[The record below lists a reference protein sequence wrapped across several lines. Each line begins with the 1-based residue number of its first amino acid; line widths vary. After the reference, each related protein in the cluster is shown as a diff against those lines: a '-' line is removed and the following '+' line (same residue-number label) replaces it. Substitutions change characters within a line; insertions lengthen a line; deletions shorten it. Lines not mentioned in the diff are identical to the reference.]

1 MDMDASASTESPDDQ
16 DDFPIH
22 CKGCGEI
29 LEEGKAFE
37 LAGNRWH
44 IDCFRCHTCGAYLD
58 SDVNLL
64 MVGDGSLVCRNCAYS
79 CSSCGSKIDD
89 VAIVTGEQA
98 FCAGC
103 FKCRNCKKK
112 IENLRYART
121 SQGIFCMDCHE
132 SLMSRRRKRT
142 ARNAAQRQ
150 KPPAPSMHL
159 DKSLP
164 SLPASMVAPEN
175 NPPPPSSSDI
185 YSDSTTEHLP
195 QSRQEDDRAAK
206 SYSSHQDNNQL
217 LPSSTYNS
225 NRQSVATHRSD
236 GSGGG
241 EEFLIPVAFDPTP
254 SEHASPHLGSPH
266 SSMTLNDGQ
275 KDYFGRAPS
284 NALGISA
291 DGPPVLSPTHIAY
304 QDKRQMNPNPQQ
316 WIQETVTPP
325 QSQTTNNAIQR
336 TGSHSARTSMNIDSS
351 RISQEGS
358 RGKDQA
364 TLGGSAHL
372 TPGERSSN
380 RHSVPGKDT
389 IISQSSSFNPR
400 KKVLNEQSNPGTVS
414 SSNQLQYPPKRG
426 DSLESKLHHNIQ
438 RKEIPQP
445 SQDHAEK
452 PEGTVRSSTSSD
464 YASVASKAV
473 ETTPPSHFNTTT
485 GGAGAVSPSHTRSAS
500 GGASGNVLPPD
511 SQRQNPSG
519 SSPGLLRYSAV
530 GDFSLDEDMARILGD
545 DPQAQDSFLRKVSNS
560 VRHGRSFSDKGS
572 RLSRDSK
579 WPAKTPLEAGNS
591 GNDISSP
598 TSSGLDPKDELTW
611 LKSELKRERQKVIEK
626 DQKILELETSLNAT
640 VNIKQVNT
648 ELREKRSTVIFLDAQ
663 KEIILR
669 ELEVWKEHIAAEKK
683 NNKPLDLGKMSN
695 SVLRDLAESLENL
708 KNTFAP
714 QIEELIQ
721 KRNDLVEELSNLG
734 KMKDKSFQE
743 FEQLSLKNAQLAE
756 LNNQLV
762 HQIQEL
768 YKANSN
774 TSGGS
779 VRQPPPNGLGIYS
792 HQKDKPSTSLEARS
806 TPYEAVGSSSSVT
819 VPEEAEPAT
828 VIQGPHVVNIRKG
841 QPKKFTWKK
850 GQNVAKGVTKGLKG
864 AFLYQREGQLNEN
877 SSFVSTSQQENNGS
891 TMPRS
896 QTQDPSRQGFGFF
909 GSNQKTKP
917 TPWKGQSNGSSP
929 GLDTPTNLFGGE
941 LEQRL
946 EIEKA
951 VIPSIV
957 TRCIE
962 EVELRGMDVEGI
974 YRKSGGSSQVQA
986 IREGFER
993 SRDYDISDPDLDINA
1008 ITSTLKQYFRM
1019 LPTPLVTYPVYDILI
1034 EATNVTPVSARIEII
1049 QQALQELPRVHRD
1062 VLEFLVFH
1070 LKRVVDREKEN
1081 LMTSLNIAVVFAP
1094 TILRPESLSREMT
1107 DVQKK
1112 NETIQ
1117 FMVENCQDIFMGIE
1131 E

>member
-150 KPPAPSMHL
+150 KPPAPNMHL

-164 SLPASMVAPEN
+164 SLPPSMMVPEN
-175 NPPPPSSSDI
+175 SAPPPSSSDI
-185 YSDSTTEHLP
+185 YSDSTSEHLP
-195 QSRQEDDRAAK
+195 QSRQEEDRGTR
-206 SYSSHQDNNQL
+206 SYSSNHQDNQL

-225 NRQSVATHRSD
+225 NRHSVATHRSD
-236 GSGGG
+236 GSGN

-254 SEHASPHLGSPH
+254 SEHASPHLSSPN
-266 SSMTLNDGQ
+266 SSMTPNDGP
-275 KDYFGRAPS
+275 KDYFGRGTS
-284 NALGISA
+284 SALGITG
-291 DGPPVLSPTHIAY
+291 DGPSMLSPSHIAY
-304 QDKRQMNPNPQQ
+304 QDKRQINPNPQQ
-316 WIQETVTPP
+316 WLQETVTPP
-325 QSQTTNNAIQR
+325 QAQPSINSNQR
-336 TGSHSARTSMNIDSS
+336 SDSHSARTSMNIDTS
-351 RISQEGS
+351 RLSQEVS
-358 RGKDQA
+358 RSKDQIN
-364 TLGGSAHL
+364 SDRL

-380 RHSVPGKDT
+380 RHSVPGKDALV
-389 IISQSSSFNPR
+389 SQSSNFNQR
-400 KKVLNEQSNPGTVS
+400 KKVSNEKSNPGTIS
-414 SSNQLQYPPKRG
+414 SPSNQLQYPPKRG
-426 DSLESKLHHNIQ
+426 DSLESSKLHQNIQ
-438 RKEIPQP
+438 RKDIPPP
-445 SQDHAEK
+445 SLDHAEK

-464 YASVASKAV
+464 YASVTSKV
-473 ETTPPSHFNTTT
+473 IESTPPTQSNATAT
-485 GGAGAVSPSHTRSAS
+485 AAPSRTRSAS
-500 GGASGNVLPPD
+500 GSASTYTLPSD
-511 SQRQNPSG
+511 TQRQASSG

-572 RLSRDSK
+572 RLSRELK
-579 WPAKTPLEAGNS
+579 WPAKSPPGTDNP

-598 TSSGLDPKDELTW
+598 IPSGLESKDELIW
-611 LKSELKRERQKVIEK
+611 LRNELKRERQKVIEK

-648 ELREKRSTVIFLDAQ
+648 ELREKRSTMIFLDAQ

-721 KRNDLVEELSNLG
+721 KRNDLVEELANIG
-734 KMKDKSFQE
+734 RMKDKSFQE

-774 TSGGS
+774 TSSGS
-779 VRQPPPNGLGIYS
+779 NRQTPNGLGIYS
-792 HQKDKPSTSLEARS
+792 HQKDKSSTSLEARS
-806 TPYEAVGSSSSVT
+806 TPYEAVASNSSVT

-864 AFLYQREGQLNEN
+864 AFLYQREGQLNDN
-877 SSFVSTSQQENNGS
+877 SSIISTSQQESNGS
-891 TMPRS
+891 GMPRS

-909 GSNQKTKP
+909 GNQKGKP

-929 GLDTPTNLFGGE
+929 GLDTPTSLFGGE

-957 TRCIE
+957 MRCIE

-974 YRKSGGSSQVQA
+974 YRKSGGSSQVQT

-1019 LPTPLVTYPVYDILI
+1019 LPTPLVTYPVYDILL
-1034 EATNVTPVSARIEII
+1034 EATNVTPISARIEMI
-1049 QQALQELPRVHRD
+1049 QQGLQELPRVHRD

>member
-150 KPPAPSMHL
+150 KPPAPNMHL

-164 SLPASMVAPEN
+164 SLPPSMMVPEN
-175 NPPPPSSSDI
+175 SAPPPSSSDI
-185 YSDSTTEHLP
+185 YSDSTSEHLP
-195 QSRQEDDRAAK
+195 QSRQEEDRGTR
-206 SYSSHQDNNQL
+206 SYSSNHQDNQL

-225 NRQSVATHRSD
+225 NRHSVATHRSD
-236 GSGGG
+236 GSGN

-254 SEHASPHLGSPH
+254 SEHASPHLSSPN
-266 SSMTLNDGQ
+266 SSMTPNDGP
-275 KDYFGRAPS
+275 KDYFGRGTS
-284 NALGISA
+284 SALGITG
-291 DGPPVLSPTHIAY
+291 DGPSMLSPSHIAY
-304 QDKRQMNPNPQQ
+304 QDKRQINPNPQQ
-316 WIQETVTPP
+316 WLQETVTPP
-325 QSQTTNNAIQR
+325 QAQPSINSNQR
-336 TGSHSARTSMNIDSS
+336 SDSHSARTSMNIDTS
-351 RISQEGS
+351 RLSQEVS
-358 RGKDQA
+358 RSKDQVN
-364 TLGGSAHL
+364 SDRL

-380 RHSVPGKDT
+380 RHSVPGKDALV
-389 IISQSSSFNPR
+389 SQSSNFNQR
-400 KKVLNEQSNPGTVS
+400 KKVSNDKSNPGTIS
-414 SSNQLQYPPKRG
+414 SPSNQLQYPPKRG
-426 DSLESKLHHNIQ
+426 DSLESSKLHQNIQ
-438 RKEIPQP
+438 RKDIPPP
-445 SQDHAEK
+445 SLDHAEK

-464 YASVASKAV
+464 YASVTSKV
-473 ETTPPSHFNTTT
+473 IESTPPTQSNATAT
-485 GGAGAVSPSHTRSAS
+485 AAPSRTRSAS
-500 GGASGNVLPPD
+500 GSASTYTLPSD
-511 SQRQNPSG
+511 TQRQASSG

-572 RLSRDSK
+572 RLSRELK
-579 WPAKTPLEAGNS
+579 WPAKSPPGTDNP

-598 TSSGLDPKDELTW
+598 IPSGLESKDELIW
-611 LKSELKRERQKVIEK
+611 LRNELKRERQKVIEK

-648 ELREKRSTVIFLDAQ
+648 ELREKRSTMIFLDAQ

-721 KRNDLVEELSNLG
+721 KRNDLVEELANIG
-734 KMKDKSFQE
+734 RMKDKSFQE

-774 TSGGS
+774 TSSGS
-779 VRQPPPNGLGIYS
+779 NRQTPNGLGIYS
-792 HQKDKPSTSLEARS
+792 HQKDKSSTSLEARS
-806 TPYEAVGSSSSVT
+806 TPYEAVASNSSVT

-864 AFLYQREGQLNEN
+864 AFLYQREGQLNDN
-877 SSFVSTSQQENNGS
+877 SSIISTSQQESNGS
-891 TMPRS
+891 GMPRS
-896 QTQDPSRQGFGFF
+896 QTQDPSWQGFGFF
-909 GSNQKTKP
+909 GNQKGKP

-929 GLDTPTNLFGGE
+929 GLDTPTSLFGGE

-957 TRCIE
+957 MRCIE

-974 YRKSGGSSQVQA
+974 YRKSGGSSQVQT

-1019 LPTPLVTYPVYDILI
+1019 LPTPLVTYPVYDILL
-1034 EATNVTPVSARIEII
+1034 EATNVTPISARIEMI
-1049 QQALQELPRVHRD
+1049 QQGLQELPRVHRD

>member
-150 KPPAPSMHL
+150 KPPAPNMHL

-164 SLPASMVAPEN
+164 SLPPSMMVPEN
-175 NPPPPSSSDI
+175 SAPPPSSSDI
-185 YSDSTTEHLP
+185 YSDSTSEHLP
-195 QSRQEDDRAAK
+195 QSRQEEDRGTR
-206 SYSSHQDNNQL
+206 SYSSNHQDNQL

-225 NRQSVATHRSD
+225 NRHSVATHRSD
-236 GSGGG
+236 GSGN

-254 SEHASPHLGSPH
+254 SEHASPHLSSPN
-266 SSMTLNDGQ
+266 SSMTPNDGP
-275 KDYFGRAPS
+275 KDYFGRGTS
-284 NALGISA
+284 SALGITG
-291 DGPPVLSPTHIAY
+291 DGPSMLSPSHIAY
-304 QDKRQMNPNPQQ
+304 QDKRQIPQQ
-316 WIQETVTPP
+316 WLQETVTPP
-325 QSQTTNNAIQR
+325 QAQPSINSNQR
-336 TGSHSARTSMNIDSS
+336 SDSHSARTSMNIDTS
-351 RISQEGS
+351 RLSQEVS
-358 RGKDQA
+358 RSKDQVNSDR
-364 TLGGSAHL
+364 LI
-372 TPGERSSN
+372 PGERSSN
-380 RHSVPGKDT
+380 RHSVPGKDALV
-389 IISQSSSFNPR
+389 SQSSNFNQR
-400 KKVLNEQSNPGTVS
+400 KKVSNEKSNPGTIS
-414 SSNQLQYPPKRG
+414 SPSNQLQYPPKRG
-426 DSLESKLHHNIQ
+426 DSLESSKLHQNIQ
-438 RKEIPQP
+438 RKDIPPP
-445 SQDHAEK
+445 SLDHAEK

-464 YASVASKAV
+464 YASVTSKV
-473 ETTPPSHFNTTT
+473 IESTPPTQSNAT
-485 GGAGAVSPSHTRSAS
+485 AAAAPSHTRSAS
-500 GGASGNVLPPD
+500 GSASTYTLPSD
-511 SQRQNPSG
+511 TQRQASSG

-572 RLSRDSK
+572 RLSRELK
-579 WPAKTPLEAGNS
+579 WPAKSPPGTDNP

-598 TSSGLDPKDELTW
+598 IPSGLESKDELIW
-611 LKSELKRERQKVIEK
+611 LRNELKRERQKVIEK

-648 ELREKRSTVIFLDAQ
+648 ELREKRSTMIFLDAQ

-721 KRNDLVEELSNLG
+721 KRNDLVEELANIG
-734 KMKDKSFQE
+734 RMKDKSFQE

-774 TSGGS
+774 TSSGS
-779 VRQPPPNGLGIYS
+779 NRQTPNGLGIYS
-792 HQKDKPSTSLEARS
+792 HQKDKSSTSLEARS
-806 TPYEAVGSSSSVT
+806 TPYEAVASNSSVT

-864 AFLYQREGQLNEN
+864 AFLYQREGQLNDN
-877 SSFVSTSQQENNGS
+877 SSIISTSQQESNGS
-891 TMPRS
+891 GMPRS
-896 QTQDPSRQGFGFF
+896 QMQDPSRQGFGFF
-909 GSNQKTKP
+909 GNQKGKP

-929 GLDTPTNLFGGE
+929 GLDTPTSLFGGE

-957 TRCIE
+957 MRCIE

-974 YRKSGGSSQVQA
+974 YRKSGGSSQVQT

-1019 LPTPLVTYPVYDILI
+1019 LPTPLVTYPVYDILL
-1034 EATNVTPVSARIEII
+1034 EATNVTPISARIEMI
-1049 QQALQELPRVHRD
+1049 QQGLQELPRVHRD

>member
-150 KPPAPSMHL
+150 KPPAPNMHL

-164 SLPASMVAPEN
+164 SLPPSMMVPEN
-175 NPPPPSSSDI
+175 SAPPPSSSDI
-185 YSDSTTEHLP
+185 YSDSTSEHLP
-195 QSRQEDDRAAK
+195 QSRQEEDRGTR
-206 SYSSHQDNNQL
+206 SYSSNHQDNQL

-225 NRQSVATHRSD
+225 NRHSVATHRSD
-236 GSGGG
+236 GSGN

-254 SEHASPHLGSPH
+254 SEHASPHLSSPN
-266 SSMTLNDGQ
+266 SSMTPNDGP
-275 KDYFGRAPS
+275 KDYFGRGTS
-284 NALGISA
+284 SALGITG
-291 DGPPVLSPTHIAY
+291 DGPSMLSPSHIAY
-304 QDKRQMNPNPQQ
+304 QDKRQINPNPQQ
-316 WIQETVTPP
+316 WLQETVTPP
-325 QSQTTNNAIQR
+325 QAQPSINSNQR
-336 TGSHSARTSMNIDSS
+336 SDSHSARTSMNIDTS
-351 RISQEGS
+351 RLSQEVS
-358 RGKDQA
+358 RSKDQVN
-364 TLGGSAHL
+364 SDRL

-380 RHSVPGKDT
+380 RHSVPGKDALV
-389 IISQSSSFNPR
+389 SQSSNFNQR
-400 KKVLNEQSNPGTVS
+400 KKVSNEKSNPGTIS
-414 SSNQLQYPPKRG
+414 SPSNQLQYPPKRG
-426 DSLESKLHHNIQ
+426 DSLESSKLHQNIQ
-438 RKEIPQP
+438 RKDIPPP
-445 SQDHAEK
+445 SLDHAEK

-464 YASVASKAV
+464 YASVTSKV
-473 ETTPPSHFNTTT
+473 IESTPPTQSNATAT
-485 GGAGAVSPSHTRSAS
+485 AAPSRTRSAS
-500 GGASGNVLPPD
+500 GSASTYTLPSD
-511 SQRQNPSG
+511 TQRQASSG

-572 RLSRDSK
+572 RLSRELK
-579 WPAKTPLEAGNS
+579 WPAKSPPGTDNP

-598 TSSGLDPKDELTW
+598 IPSGLESKDELIW
-611 LKSELKRERQKVIEK
+611 LRNELKRERQKVIEK

-648 ELREKRSTVIFLDAQ
+648 ELREKRSTMIFLDAQ

-695 SVLRDLAESLENL
+695 SVLRDLAESLESL

-721 KRNDLVEELSNLG
+721 KRNDLVEELANIG
-734 KMKDKSFQE
+734 RMKDKSFQE

-774 TSGGS
+774 TSSGS
-779 VRQPPPNGLGIYS
+779 NRQTPNGLGIYS
-792 HQKDKPSTSLEARS
+792 HQKDKSSTSLEARS
-806 TPYEAVGSSSSVT
+806 TPYEAVASNSSVT

-864 AFLYQREGQLNEN
+864 AFLYQREGQLNDN
-877 SSFVSTSQQENNGS
+877 SSIISTSQQESNGS
-891 TMPRS
+891 GMPRS

-909 GSNQKTKP
+909 GNQKGKP

-929 GLDTPTNLFGGE
+929 GLDTPTSLFGGE

-957 TRCIE
+957 MRCIE

-974 YRKSGGSSQVQA
+974 YRKSGGSSQVQT

-1019 LPTPLVTYPVYDILI
+1019 LPTPLVTYPVYDILL
-1034 EATNVTPVSARIEII
+1034 EATNVTPISARIEMI